1 MFSSLF
7 FRCGL
12 AKSEADFGAAAWKAR
27 NAERRCCRT
36 CTTKMRDHWTCS
48 HCAER
53 KPRAEF
59 SAWQEKRARLR
70 EMARNVATRA
80 CLWCWC
86 VVLPHER
93 INACC
98 VCGSASS
105 RSASKRFIEEVRREI
120 AKKTNSTLQ
129 SKPYVTQLPGK
140 TRNPAGV
147 GNSREEAASAEG
159 GADAGKE
166 SHEHRGSDRNKDST
180 FHYICPFCDVAISSS
195 VRSGMVN
202 HRNQCGHQFRVHDGR
217 VTAKK
222 LAYRCPFCNGIV
234 ASRLGRST
242 IGACVATGFTS
253 KAARSA
259 RGCDNMRTNA
269 RSAKLWCGQH
279 APRGE
284 FASGTRHRRGASAH
298 GAAGTVKKRNQHR
311 TVKTVGVTTATA
323 EQQDVAFGS
332 N

>member
-59 SAWQEKRARLR
+59 SAWQEKRAS
-70 EMARNVATRA
+70 ARNGTQRCNTCVSLVLVCRVATRA
-80 CLWCWC
+80 HQR
-86 VVLPHER
+86 VLRLRQRIQQER
-93 INACC
+93 EQAI
-98 VCGSASS
+98 
-105 RSASKRFIEEVRREI
+105 IEEVRREI

-259 RGCDNMRTNA
+259 RGRDNMRTNA
-269 RSAKLWCGQH
+269 RRAKLWCGQH

-332 N
+332 S